1 MNLTKF
7 EIRKDLINE
16 YIVFGYIAG
25 QDKLIKNVKEFPI
38 STIMEI
44 NLKNFKKTK
53 RKYWDPVNKFENIH
67 KEQYALEKFE
77 DILKRIIKQWS
88 RTDTRLGYSKVAGLI
103 HP

>member
-1 MNLTKF
+1 
-7 EIRKDLINE
+7 
-16 YIVFGYIAG
+16 
-25 QDKLIKNVKEFPI
+25 
-38 STIMEI
+38 MEI

-88 RTDTRLGYSKVAGLI
+88 RTDTRLGVFQSGGIDSSIIAANLKRKFVSLNAVFQKIQSSKI
-103 HP
+103 RTSIT